1 MTLWLYKQQSG
12 IFSNINCCP
21 SKWRRIV
28 CVCVCVLDKA
38 AIFKLDLDLE
48 NFPSKQTVA
57 RFAEDSQEASRIYC
71 NWRFLSK
78 HILKEV
84 CPRINSACFWSLV
97 GVSWPGYINKP
108 HNKQGTDLQVVVR
121 GKRYPAKVWV
131 SQSKK
136 HEA

>member
-1 MTLWLYKQQSG
+1 MEK
-12 IFSNINCCP
+12 NRMCM
-21 SKWRRIV
+21 
-28 CVCVCVLDKA
+28 CVCVLDKA
-38 AIFKLDLDLE
+38 PIFKLDLDLE
-48 NFPSKQTVA
+48 HFPSKQLQGLPKD
-57 RFAEDSQEASRIYC
+57 RFGL
-71 NWRFLSK
+71 FL
-78 HILKEV
+78 E
-84 CPRINSACFWSLV
+84 FFF